1 MAESRKSTIEITSLN
16 IGDEKVEKTKQEKTS
31 EEDPNGHKESEK
43 SVLCPSSDSMKS
55 KQPPNTKSS
64 PTSGVTTDIGM
75 KCLDKNDRK
84 VEKPMQQESSKEG
97 PHRHEESKEPVAC
110 ASSSGFKD
118 KHEESEKPVPCKPT
132 SSDGFY
138 AERLPAQ
145 ESWPAS
151 GATPNIEMVYL
162 DKADE
167 KVEKYL
173 EILPDVKTKQEEISD
188 VDIVRNEE
196 HEDLVS
202 CKPPEIFHAKEP
214 PASGS
219 SSVLGVAHIEMT
231 YLHKMDKENVD
242 KYRYMTIDEDAKAKE
257 GLGRYKALSVP
268 CTSSDGVNELP
279 PSRESG
285 SDPGATSTAENLMHT
300 DDDYDDVVI
309 ESENS
314 SEADPGDYEEPDVL
328 NSEQPPLPERS
339 GSQGLT
345 PGETSTSGETS
356 VYQEPK

>member
-1 MAESRKSTIEITSLN
+1 MAESRKSTIEITCLN
-16 IGDEKVEKTKQEKTS
+16 MGDEKVEKTKQEKTS

-43 SVLCPSSDSMKS
+43 SVLCPSSDGMKS
-55 KQPPNTKSS
+55 KQPPNTKTS
-64 PTSGVTTDIGM
+64 PTSDIGM
-75 KCLDKNDRK
+75 KSLNKNDGK
-84 VEKPMQQESSKEG
+84 VEKTMQQKSSKEG
-97 PHRHEESKEPVAC
+97 PHRHEESKVPVAC
-110 ASSSGFKD
+110 TSSSGFKD

-188 VDIVRNEE
+188 VDIARNEE

-202 CKPPEIFHAKEP
+202 CKPPDIFDAKQP

-219 SSVLGVAHIEMT
+219 SSVLGVAHIETT
-231 YLHKMDKENVD
+231 YLHKMDEEKVD
-242 KYRYMTIDEDAKAKE
+242 KYRYMTLDEDAKAKE
-257 GLGRYKALSVP
+257 GLGRYKTLSVP

-285 SDPGATSTAENLMHT
+285 SDPGATSAAENLMHT

-328 NSEQPPLPERS
+328 DSEQPPVPERR

-345 PGETSTSGETS
+345 PDQTSTSGETS